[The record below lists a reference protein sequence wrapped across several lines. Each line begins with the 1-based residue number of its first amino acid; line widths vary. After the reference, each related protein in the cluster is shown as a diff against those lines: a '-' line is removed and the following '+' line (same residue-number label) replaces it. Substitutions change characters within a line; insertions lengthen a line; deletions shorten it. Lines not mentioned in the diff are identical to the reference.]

1 MHYII
6 ESILIGIYC
15 VIIYFFINIF
25 FTNTFINLFL
35 IFTIIFF
42 LTGFT
47 KHLLSYYL
55 GLHSWYCNNGYSCKN
70 IININTKLN
79 KNKYIF
85 IESIGEGILF
95 LLVAMVLNNI
105 ITNKYLII
113 FLIGFILHITFELIG
128 IHKYFCLFRCGRK

>member
-15 VIIYFFINIF
+15 VIIYFFVNLF
-25 FTNTFINLFL
+25 FTTPFFMFITILF
-35 IFTIIFF
+35 I
-42 LTGFT
+42 TGFL
-47 KHLLSYYL
+47 KHYLSYYL
-55 GLHSWYCNNGYSCKN
+55 GLHSWYCKNGYSCKFIYN
-70 IININTKLN
+70 RDAKLN

-95 LLVAMVLNNI
+95 LLVGLFFKNI

-113 FLIGFILHITFELIG
+113 FSIGFILHMIFEIIG
-128 IHKYFCLFRCGRK
+128 IHKYFCLVRCLEENI